1 MDEAERLHSP
11 SQVGA
16 ELGLKAGMV
25 RRYHL
30 AYEGVTGEPLP
41 RDPINNGRLV
51 SDHQLAV
58 LTQARDAVRRTPT
71 LSAEDAIK
79 HVLGFATVPT
89 VPAASQAD
97 LLEAIL
103 RELQEQ
109 RERNAARDRQIEA
122 LLESN
127 QRLHG
132 QLRTLTAPSLSDD
145 GAPGTLPTVNAERVD
160 RALEV
165 ELRESQV
172 PPADLDD
179 DGETQGPRRRDDGP
193 MVRVARW
200 LERRLRGR

>member
-1 MDEAERLHSP
+1 
-11 SQVGA
+11 
-16 ELGLKAGMV
+16 MV

-58 LTQARDAVRRTPT
+58 LAQARDAVKRTPT

-89 VPAASQAD
+89 VPTASQAD

-109 RERNAARDRQIEA
+109 RERNATRDRQIEA

-127 QRLHG
+127 QRLHD
-132 QLRTLTAPSLSDD
+132 QLRALTSPSPSDD
-145 GAPGTLPTVNAERVD
+145 GAPGTLPTVNAERID

-165 ELRESQV
+165 ELREAQA
-172 PPADLDD
+172 PPAELDD
-179 DGETQGPRRRDDGP
+179 GGEAQAPRERADDGP

-200 LERRLRGR
+200 LENRLRGR